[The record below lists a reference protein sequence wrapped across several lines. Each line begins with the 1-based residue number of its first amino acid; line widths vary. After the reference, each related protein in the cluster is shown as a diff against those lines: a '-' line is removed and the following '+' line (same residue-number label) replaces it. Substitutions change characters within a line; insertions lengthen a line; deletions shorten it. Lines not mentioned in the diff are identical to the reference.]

1 MLRSRSSL
9 VLGMPHTRTHALSEI
24 ALLCHAAHL
33 RWGDIAAA
41 TGVPSSRHC
50 DEEGRPVYAS
60 IYFTEIGGFP
70 PSGLAAF
77 GPDDEVEF
85 VSRLGRHGRTMM
97 DGDHR
102 LHAPGV
108 LPDALPVELPPAPF
122 VRLSNILV
130 AVGDGADDLKI
141 AAPRNADVERI
152 PPLAEEPDSYRIIK
166 RARGEGRFFAPPPD
180 AVALWSGARVAECD
194 VNPDRDLNGV
204 GLLYFANYV
213 AFMDFAERQLLAAAG
228 DLTVDEIDR
237 RLTVRRRIG
246 YYGNAQPHDRLAVE
260 VEAFLLGGRR
270 LLLQHRVRRRSDDR
284 LIAVSSVE
292 KHLEGAARDPARR
305 ARSGAAGA
313 PGAEARP

>member
-9 VLGMPHTRTHALSEI
+9 VLGMPHTRTHALSEV

-33 RWGDIAAA
+33 RWGDIATA
-41 TGVPSSRHC
+41 TGVPASHHR
-50 DEEGRPVYAS
+50 DAEGRPVYAS
-60 IYFTEIGGFP
+60 IYFAEIGGFP
-70 PSGLAAF
+70 ASGLAAF

-102 LHAPGV
+102 LYAPGA
-108 LPDALPVELPPAPF
+108 LAAALPEELPPAPF

-130 AVGDGADDLKI
+130 ALGDSADDLKI
-141 AAPRNADVERI
+141 AAPHNADVEKV
-152 PPLAEEPDSYRIIK
+152 PPLIEEPDSYRIIK
-166 RARGEGRFFAPPPD
+166 LARSEGRFFAPPAD
-180 AVALWSGARVAECD
+180 AAALWAGGRIAEYE

-213 AFMDFAERQLLAAAG
+213 AFMDFAERKLLAAG
-228 DLTVDEIDR
+228 RDLTVDEIDR

-246 YYGNAQPHDRLAVE
+246 YYGNAQAHDRLAVE
-260 VEAFLLGGRR
+260 VEAFALPGRR
-270 LLLQHRVRRRSDDR
+270 LLLHHRVYRLSDDR

-292 KHLEGAARDPARR
+292 KHLEGAARDPSAR
-305 ARSGAAGA
+305 ARLGADRA
-313 PGAEARP
+313 PGLEARP